1 MKICLLNGS
10 PKATR
15 SNTYHLAQIF
25 LEELS
30 KKEEITIQEFH
41 ANKDFPDFCTGCFSC
56 ILHDEHKCPHR
67 EKINPIEQAIL
78 EADLLIFL
86 TPVYVMNMS
95 GQMKTLLDHFGY
107 WFVIHRPRKEF
118 QTKSAFILSSTAGD
132 GTFFAINNIKRVL
145 KFWGIPHI
153 QSYGKALYAVNFKS
167 IQQNNPKK
175 YHKITKAI
183 QSKAKK
189 IHKAYLKKERQKPSL
204 YFLLYRAIM
213 RPVIKRYDPQHIDR
227 IYWLENGWIK
237 E

>member
-15 SNTYHLAQIF
+15 SNTHQLAQIF
-25 LEELS
+25 LDELRI
-30 KKEEITIQEFH
+30 KEEISIQEFH

-56 ILHDEHKCPHR
+56 IIADEHKCPHR
-67 EKINPIEQAIL
+67 EKIDPIEQAIL

-118 QTKSAFILSSTAGD
+118 QTKTAFILSSTAGD

-145 KFWGIPHI
+145 KFWGIPQIH
-153 QSYGKALYAVNFKS
+153 SYGKALYAMNVKS
-167 IQQNNPKK
+167 IQQNNPKN
-175 YHKITKAI
+175 I
-183 QSKAKK
+183 KK
-189 IHKAYLKKERQKPSL
+189 SPKPSKPKQK
-204 YFLLYRAIM
+204 
-213 RPVIKRYDPQHIDR
+213 RPIKPTS
-227 IYWLENGWIK
+227 K
-237 E
+237 EIVKNLPSISNYIEPSCALSLKNLNPNTSIASIG